1 MKKVSLQLVV
11 VCAAALLIPGSVQAQ
26 GKFDGYMINEYYSVL
41 SHNNEDF
48 EGQHGFWFRRIYLT
62 YNADITD
69 GIKMRLRFEMN
80 SPGSFT
86 TSSSLNPF
94 VKDAYLSFKLGG
106 QSMKAGIQG
115 PPTFETIEEIW
126 GYRALEKTPLDLL
139 GLRSSLDFGISMKGN
154 LDSAKKATYI
164 VMYGNGSSNKAE
176 TNQGKVLYGFL
187 SFQLTDGL
195 YAEVYGDYESQPDD
209 KNYYVYQGFTSY
221 SGDWGRLGLQFAN
234 KHYSHNDTSLDYTV
248 LSVFTV
254 IKAGEKTEIIA
265 RYDRNFGDGFQESFK
280 GSGIAY
286 VPFANNVESNFVIGA
301 LSFQAWKNVWII
313 PNIKYTFYNDP
324 DEGEKPGSDMYA
336 NLTLWYKF

>member
-1 MKKVSLQLVV
+1 MKKVSLLLVAV
-11 VCAAALLIPGSVQAQ
+11 FAACVLIPGSVQAE
-26 GKFDGYMINEYYSVL
+26 GSFKGYMVNEYYSVL
-41 SHNNEDF
+41 SHHVEDF
-48 EGQHGFWFRRIYLT
+48 EGNHGFWFRRIYLT
-62 YNADITD
+62 YNGDITD
-69 GIKMRLRFEMN
+69 GVSMRLRYEMN
-80 SPGSFT
+80 SPGDF
-86 TSSSLNPF
+86 SSSSTLDAF

-106 QSMKAGIQG
+106 QSMKVGIQS
-115 PPTFETIEEIW
+115 PPTFDTIEGIW

-139 GLRSSLDFGISMKGN
+139 KLRSSRDFGISMKGN

-164 VMYGNGSSNKAE
+164 IMYGNGSSNKAE
-176 TNQGKVLYGFL
+176 TNQGKVFYGFL

-209 KNYYVYQGFTSY
+209 KNYYVYQGFASY
-221 SGDWGRLGLQFAN
+221 SGGWGRLGLQFAN

-265 RYDRNFGDGFQESFK
+265 RYDRNFGDGFKESFK